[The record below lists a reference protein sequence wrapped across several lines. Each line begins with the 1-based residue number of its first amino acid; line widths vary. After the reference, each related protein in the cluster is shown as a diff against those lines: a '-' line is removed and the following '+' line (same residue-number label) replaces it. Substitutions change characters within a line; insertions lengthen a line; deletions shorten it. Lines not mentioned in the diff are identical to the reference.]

1 MLEEG
6 TVAGLVNSEFTEC
19 ADVTGVKVVATD
31 SDMSS
36 VFPRMESVE
45 VGAVVSSDNVRT
57 VPLTVEWDEV
67 VASPEWDVS

>member
-6 TVAGLVNSEFTEC
+6 AVSCSLAAAFPESAE
-19 ADVTGVKVVATD
+19 VTGVKVVATD

-45 VGAVVSSDNVRT
+45 VGVVVSSDNVRT